1 MVRLHSRFAVV
12 ALSFLALLSAA
23 SAQPVITSGPS
34 YCCWST
40 GEINQ
45 ALTATGGNGTYTWS
59 LVGGSLPPGISI
71 RTDVGS
77 YLPAGTSAG
86 LIGVATTVG
95 TYNFTL
101 QVTSGGQSAMQ
112 SASMHISALILKD
125 LGQFPDAFANVAYP
139 SYQLTA
145 LNNAGPVTFALSNS
159 MLPPGMTLSVSGV
172 FSGRPTTPGSY
183 NWTVQFTDGVDT
195 EYRFFSINVYA
206 IDIQTPGQL
215 PNATQ
220 NAGYNT
226 TVSAS
231 GGAGGYTFTS
241 GGLPNGFTLSSSGTI
256 SGTVIVG
263 PGRWSFSLTATDSDG
278 ASYSKQMAI
287 EVLGASQFPGIV
299 LSGNG
304 NWDDCTLGTACSR
317 NGSATGGAAPY
328 SWSATGLPSG
338 MSIRFGNGTTS
349 SYIYPGDFEL
359 WGSPTALGHYN
370 VQLTVTDS
378 TGATATSIFPLKV
391 SSLIVDYFDNLP
403 NGTIGVSY
411 SHKLR
416 IVGGNNSY
424 SVSQVGGL
432 LADGLSLNAGNLL
445 VSGTPRE
452 NGYFFAVFQFADTAS
467 DSIQVTNYYTIGNG
481 ASTVA
486 IGTNNNLGSYTVGSS
501 PVIYLYACCASG
513 YNWSVVGGSLP
524 PGLSL
529 FPSGNLSGTLSTVG
543 SWTFMVSA
551 ADVGNGANVGYRQFV
566 MTVTPI
572 GLTTPTAL
580 SYGNVGTPYNQTLVA
595 TGEVGSLTW
604 TLPSFNYLP
613 PGLSLSSNGS
623 ISGTPTQTG
632 QFQFTITATDTAGNI
647 GTWSLSIPVYPPGG
661 VTRFVAPNGND
672 SNPGTIGQP
681 YLTIQRCATSV
692 YGASTCMVRAGT
704 YHETVTPNSGITIMP
719 WNSESVTVDGTDP
732 VTNWTVYQGSIYR
745 AGIALNSDDT
755 NQLFVGAQ
763 MMTEARWPNGDDL
776 FHVNWANA
784 QAGTSDSQLV
794 DSYLPNIDW
803 TGAKVHFLSGSDP
816 WSAPDCYRHRF
827 RERTTDDQPRFS
839 GLQRVHP
846 TAGRRALLPL
856 PFAPRSGQ
864 ARRVVLRRQ

>member
-1 MVRLHSRFAVV
+1 MGLPTASRWRSRSS
-12 ALSFLALLSAA
+12 ALRSFLGSCSLETETGTIARWEQLVREMAPRPV
-23 SAQPVITSGPS
+23 AQPP
-34 YCCWST
+34 
-40 GEINQ
+40 
-45 ALTATGGNGTYTWS
+45 
-59 LVGGSLPPGISI
+59 
-71 RTDVGS
+71 
-77 YLPAGTSAG
+77 
-86 LIGVATTVG
+86 
-95 TYNFTL
+95 
-101 QVTSGGQSAMQ
+101 
-112 SASMHISALILKD
+112 
-125 LGQFPDAFANVAYP
+125 
-139 SYQLTA
+139 
-145 LNNAGPVTFALSNS
+145 
-159 MLPPGMTLSVSGV
+159 
-172 FSGRPTTPGSY
+172 
-183 NWTVQFTDGVDT
+183 
-195 EYRFFSINVYA
+195 
-206 IDIQTPGQL
+206 
-215 PNATQ
+215 
-220 NAGYNT
+220 
-226 TVSAS
+226 
-231 GGAGGYTFTS
+231 
-241 GGLPNGFTLSSSGTI
+241 
-256 SGTVIVG
+256 IVG
-263 PGRWSFSLTATDSDG
+263 PLPDCPRVCRSDSGTGPRAATS
-278 ASYSKQMAI
+278 
-287 EVLGASQFPGIV
+287 
-299 LSGNG
+299 
-304 NWDDCTLGTACSR
+304 
-317 NGSATGGAAPY
+317 
-328 SWSATGLPSG
+328 
-338 MSIRFGNGTTS
+338 
-349 SYIYPGDFEL
+349 YPGDFEL

-580 SYGNVGTPYNQTLVA
+580 LYGNVGTPYNQTLVA

-784 QAGTSDSQLV
+784 EAGTSDSQLV

-803 TGAKVHFLSGSDP
+803 TGAKVHFLSGSDHF
-816 WSAPDCYRHRF
+816 SGADCDHHRF
-827 RERTTDDQPRFS
+827 RDWTLTMSLDSPDESGTIPGTVFQLQQGAIQPQAGGLYYLYRSLAALDKQGEWFYDSKQHGSLFLGPRQRRPEHAECSRQTPSICVRPQWAHERNHPEHRSFRMFRINMNASSANNILDGINAQYVSHFTDLPWHSRIASVVF
-839 GLQRVHP
+839 HC
-846 TAGRRALLPL
+846 GR
-856 PFAPRSGQ
+856 
-864 ARRVVLRRQ
+864 LRHHA